1 MTAIR
6 AVTPADPVRP
16 AAKPA
21 ALGALAR
28 LRTPGANL
36 SDREFL
42 APALEIL
49 ETPPSPVH
57 VAFLWTICAFVL
69 AALVWA
75 YLGHVDIVAAAQGK
89 FQPTGRVKVVEPL
102 ETGRVEDIRVANGS
116 LVKAGDVLIE
126 LDRASAEADVE
137 GARAE
142 LSSARAEIL
151 RRKAALVAAQAHT
164 FDSPP
169 KIDWPD
175 GVAPGLRER
184 EEQVLAADL
193 GQLAATQAS
202 FAAERAQK
210 TAERDKLGETIATQK
225 NLVATLKE
233 RVDMRTKLV
242 EEKAGAKAAVI
253 DATET
258 LQYQITQQAKQEQ
271 ELASLSAG
279 LEVISRDADKAVQ
292 AFVSDD
298 AEKLDD
304 AERRVEDVEQRFAKA
319 QAELD
324 RLTLRA
330 PIAGRVQSS
339 IITNVGQVV
348 ASGQEIMRIVPE
360 TSGLEIEAYVRNRD
374 IGFVSVGQEAVVK
387 VEILPLYAL
396 RSDSCPRRPHR
407 QGRHPR
413 ARRRGDR
420 GRSCSRFCSRRLCRR
435 RTDPEPCVPGRAQ
448 AGRRDDYGR
457 RRCGTAH
464 LGHGGHGR
472 AQDRRS
478 ADARIPLRPPGRSR
492 LKGDAGTVRRGTV
505 RSPVAFSARLLDR
518 LPKKSHDADE
528 AQGEKHGSQVR
539 DSRPIDDGV
548 RQSEPEIAHRPE
560 GRHPIRLAGQLNND
574 HQGGERGE
582 AFDGVE
588 IGAVSAL
595 TPQRDGAGRGVHVVF
610 PRQGAVRDHLAGDIG
625 NPQRRRKHCRQGE
638 VPKVGCHGVPLPAI
652 RLGLGCADPTSVALR
667 RIHPSSNKQRRTRAA
682 NFDKDRVETSQIFRW
697 TGGWR

>member
-1 MTAIR
+1 MTVIR
-6 AVTPADPVRP
+6 AVAPASPAP

-21 ALGALAR
+21 AWRALAR
-28 LRTPGANL
+28 LSTPGANL

-49 ETPPSPVH
+49 ETPPSPVRI
-57 VAFLWTICAFVL
+57 AFLWTICAFVL

-75 YLGHVDIVAAAQGK
+75 YLGRVDIVAAAQGK

-116 LVKAGDVLIE
+116 VVMAGDVLVE
-126 LDRASAEADVE
+126 LDRSSAEADVR
-137 GARAE
+137 GAQAE

-151 RRKAALVAAQAHT
+151 RRKTALVAAQAHT

-184 EEQVLAADL
+184 EERVLAADL

-202 FAAERAQK
+202 FAAEKAQK
-210 TAERDKLGETIATQK
+210 TAERDKVSETIATQK

-279 LEVISRDADKAVQ
+279 LEVVARDAEKAVQ

-298 AEKLDD
+298 AEKLED
-304 AERRVEDVEQRFAKA
+304 AERRVEDVEQRLAKA

-360 TSGLEIEAYVRNRD
+360 ASGLEIEAYVRNRD
-374 IGFVSVGQEAVVK
+374 IGFVSVGQEAAIK
-387 VEILPLYAL
+387 VESFPFTRYGVIKAHVV
-396 RSDSCPRRPHR
+396 RI
-407 QGRHPR
+407 
-413 ARRRGDR
+413 ARDAI
-420 GRSCSRFCSRRLCRR
+420 
-435 RTDPEPCVPGRAQ
+435 PEP
-448 AGRRDDYGR
+448 
-457 RRCGTAH
+457 
-464 LGHGGHGR
+464 
-472 AQDRRS
+472 
-478 ADARIPLRPPGRSR
+478 
-492 LKGDAGTVRRGTV
+492 DAGAIEGDPARV
-505 RSPVAFSARLLDR
+505 SA
-518 LPKKSHDADE
+518 A
-528 AQGEKHGSQVR
+528 
-539 DSRPIDDGV
+539 
-548 RQSEPEIAHRPE
+548 E
-560 GRHPIRLAGQLNND
+560 GFA
-574 HQGGERGE
+574 GGERTQNLVFPVVLKPDV
-582 AFDGVE
+582 ATITVDGVVE
-588 IGAVSAL
+588 PLTSGMAL
-595 TPQRDGAGRGVHVVF
+595 TVELKTGARRMLEYLFAPVV
-610 PRQGAVRDHLAGDIG
+610 
-625 NPQRRRKHCRQGE
+625 E
-638 VPKVGCHGVPLPAI
+638 VASKAM
-652 RLGLGCADPTSVALR
+652 RER
-667 RIHPSSNKQRRTRAA
+667 
-682 NFDKDRVETSQIFRW
+682 
-697 TGGWR
+697 